1 MTDEQLKKLARAYA
15 VQVCPSDD
23 YPDMKDCEDDR
34 IIEYDFALPVLRWL
48 AKNYE
53 LTEKK

>member
-23 YPDMKDCEDDR
+23 YPDMKDCDDDR
-34 IIEYDFALPVLRWL
+34 IIEYDFALPVLQWL